1 MDYVGAE
8 LVKDLQN
15 GCVFKCKKKKSQ
27 SKSSYWGQSKS

>member
-15 GCVFKCKKKKSQ
+15 GSAFKCKKEKAQ
-27 SKSSYWGQSKS
+27 SKSS